1 MGVNLAKMLQVWPDI
16 HVLFRA
22 PPGGAGDFSLF
33 GQREVTKRK
42 ATPVLRF
49 SSIHGR
55 KIRAGRPGLPTR
67 RPWRG
72 GKWAQSLAPTL
83 RAFSSG
89 PHRSTG
95 ARFRFDDGH
104 RGLVRSKIQWFALSD
119 HARGKRAERG
129 PSNTAGGRRESPK
142 GGAQEVRQFA
152 AGTGMC
158 LRRTPAAARE
168 S

>member
-1 MGVNLAKMLQVWPDI
+1 MALFTTNHDS
-16 HVLFRA
+16 HVFFRA
-22 PPGGAGDFSLF
+22 RPARTGNFLLRGQEKVTTRASGTRETAEGGPKGG
-33 GQREVTKRK
+33 GQDARSKEK

-67 RPWRG
+67 LPWRG

-95 ARFRFDDGH
+95 APQKRCFAIGH
-104 RGLVRSKIQWFALSD
+104 PGLIRSKYEQSASPCQ
-119 HARGKRAERG
+119 ARTTRAIRG
-129 PSNTAGGRRESPK
+129 PSNTASGRRISPK
-142 GGAQEVRQFA
+142 DG
-152 AGTGMC
+152 
-158 LRRTPAAARE
+158 P
-168 S
+168 

>member
-1 MGVNLAKMLQVWPDI
+1 
-16 HVLFRA
+16 
-22 PPGGAGDFSLF
+22 LF

-67 RPWRG
+67 HPWRG
-72 GKWAQSLAPTL
+72 GKWAQSIAPTL

-95 ARFRFDDGH
+95 APEKLCFDDGH
-104 RGLVRSKIQWFALSD
+104 PGLVRSETKRIASFSS
-119 HARGKRAERG
+119 ARKMRVEQH
-129 PSNTAGGRRESPK
+129 PSNTAGGRRKSPK

-152 AGTGMC
+152 AGPWMA
-158 LRRTPAAARE
+158 LRRTPATARA

>member
-1 MGVNLAKMLQVWPDI
+1 MALYSFAPLPAIWATFPCIAKPVGWADHGLHPWEAQRRRSGTFDI
-16 HVLFRA
+16 LVLFRA
-22 PPGGAGDFSLF
+22 HRARAGNFSLF

-55 KIRAGRPGLPTR
+55 KIREDRPGLPPR

-72 GKWAQSLAPTL
+72 GKWAQSIAPTL

-95 ARFRFDDGH
+95 
-104 RGLVRSKIQWFALSD
+104 
-119 HARGKRAERG
+119 
-129 PSNTAGGRRESPK
+129 PPK
-142 GGAQEVRQFA
+142 AP
-152 AGTGMC
+152 
-158 LRRTPAAARE
+158 LR
-168 S
+168 